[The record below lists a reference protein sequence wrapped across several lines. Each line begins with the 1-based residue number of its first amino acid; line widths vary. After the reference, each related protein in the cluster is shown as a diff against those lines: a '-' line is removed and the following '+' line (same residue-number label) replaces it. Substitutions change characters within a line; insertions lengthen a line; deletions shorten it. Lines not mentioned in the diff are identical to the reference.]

1 MPPFLCHFFYS
12 YAYNVIMIVF
22 GVNNMDFP
30 RGFKNHQTSVK
41 RNKPLEKR
49 TFKGLEKG
57 EITVAQ
63 ALRSIKDNER
73 TLAQEGQ
80 EDSSERI
87 ALILQELNQLIGL
100 ERVKTLVEEAEAYIE
115 IQRRRQFYNLN
126 SEPLVL
132 HMIFTGNPGT
142 GKTTVA
148 RILGELFKAMKVLP
162 KGHLVEVER
171 ADLVGEYIG
180 HTAQRTRE
188 QIKKALGGILF
199 VDEAYS
205 LARGGQKDFGKEAID
220 TMVKAMEDY
229 KTEFI
234 LILAGYPR
242 EMANFLSINPGL
254 KSRFPIHL
262 DFPDYSQ
269 EELMEI
275 ADLMLKNRQYRMS
288 KEARLF
294 LNGLLKEKDR
304 RYNFSN
310 ARFVRNLIE
319 KSIRRQALRLVK
331 KKDTTREELMM
342 ITRED
347 ILWEL
352 EEVEEE
358 LTFEKLFGDW

>member
-1 MPPFLCHFFYS
+1 
-12 YAYNVIMIVF
+12 
-22 GVNNMDFP
+22 MDFSK
-30 RGFKNHQTSVK
+30 RFKVSQAPEERDKKVDK
-41 RNKPLEKR
+41 RV
-49 TFKGLEKG
+49 FHGLERG
-57 EITVAQ
+57 EITVTQ
-63 ALRSIKDNER
+63 ALRNIKDYDKSTSDIN
-73 TLAQEGQ
+73 QENST
-80 EDSSERI
+80 ESI

-100 ERVKTLVEEAEAYIE
+100 ERVKTLVKEAEAYIE
-115 IQRRRQFYNLN
+115 IQRRRQFYNLIN
-126 SEPLVL
+126 EPLVL

-148 RILGELFKAMKVLP
+148 RILGELFKAMKVIP

-188 QIKKALGGILF
+188 QIKKAIGGILF

-229 KTEFI
+229 KTEFV

-242 EMANFLSINPGL
+242 EMAHFLSVNPGL

-262 DFPDYSQ
+262 DFPDYCQ
-269 EELMEI
+269 EELLEI
-275 ADLMLKNRQYRMS
+275 AELMLKNRQYRMS
-288 KEARLF
+288 EEARLF
-294 LNGLLKEKDR
+294 LKGVLNEKDR
-304 RYNFSN
+304 RKNFSN

-319 KSIRRQALRLVK
+319 QSIRRQALRLVK
-331 KKDTTREELMM
+331 KNETTREELML
-342 ITRED
+342 IARED
-347 ILWEL
+347 IRLEEL

>member
-1 MPPFLCHFFYS
+1 
-12 YAYNVIMIVF
+12 
-22 GVNNMDFP
+22 MDFSK
-30 RGFKNHQTSVK
+30 RFKVSKAPEERDKKVDK
-41 RNKPLEKR
+41 RM
-49 TFKGLEKG
+49 FHGLERG
-57 EITVAQ
+57 EITVTQ
-63 ALRSIKDNER
+63 ALRNIKDYDKSISDIN
-73 TLAQEGQ
+73 QENST
-80 EDSSERI
+80 ENI

-100 ERVKTLVEEAEAYIE
+100 ERVKTLVKEAEAYIE
-115 IQRRRQFYNLN
+115 IQRRRQFYNLIN
-126 SEPLVL
+126 EPLVL

-148 RILGELFKAMKVLP
+148 RILGELFKAMKVIP

-188 QIKKALGGILF
+188 QIKKAIGGILF

-229 KTEFI
+229 KTEFV

-242 EMANFLSINPGL
+242 EMAHFLSVNPGL

-262 DFPDYSQ
+262 DFPDYCQ
-269 EELMEI
+269 EELLEI
-275 ADLMLKNRQYRMS
+275 AELMLKNRQYRMS
-288 KEARLF
+288 EEATLF
-294 LNGLLKEKDR
+294 LKGVLYEKDR
-304 RYNFSN
+304 RKNFSN

-319 KSIRRQALRLVK
+319 QSIRRQALRLVK
-331 KKDTTREELMM
+331 KKETTREELML
-342 ITRED
+342 IARED
-347 ILWEL
+347 IRLEEL

>member
-1 MPPFLCHFFYS
+1 MF
-12 YAYNVIMIVF
+12 
-22 GVNNMDFP
+22 
-30 RGFKNHQTSVK
+30 R
-41 RNKPLEKR
+41 
-49 TFKGLEKG
+49 GLESG
-57 EITVAQ
+57 EISAGQV
-63 ALRSIKDNER
+63 LRYMKDYDSQLRNGS
-73 TLAQEGQ
+73 QENST
-80 EDSSERI
+80 ENI
-87 ALILQELNQLIGL
+87 ANIAIILQQLDQLIGL
-100 ERVKTLVEEAEAYIE
+100 QRVKTLVKEAEAYIE

-126 SEPLVL
+126 NESLVL

-148 RILGELFKAMKVLP
+148 RILGELFKEMKVLP
-162 KGHLVEVER
+162 QGHLVEVER

-188 QIKKALGGILF
+188 QIKKAIGGILF

-242 EMANFLSINPGL
+242 EMAHFLTVNPGL

-269 EELMEI
+269 EELLAI
-275 ADLMLKNRQYRMS
+275 AELMLKNRQYRLS
-288 KEARLF
+288 GEARVF
-294 LNGLLKEKDR
+294 LKGLLDKKDR
-304 RYNFSN
+304 KNNFSN
-310 ARFVRNLIE
+310 ARFMRNLIE
-319 KSIRRQALRLVK
+319 QSIRRQALRLVRK
-331 KKDTTREELMM
+331 KETTRDELML
-342 ITRED
+342 IARED
-347 ILWEL
+347 IRLEIE
-352 EEVEEE
+352 EEVVGEE

>member
-1 MPPFLCHFFYS
+1 
-12 YAYNVIMIVF
+12 
-22 GVNNMDFP
+22 MDFSK
-30 RGFKNHQTSVK
+30 RFKVSQAPEERDKKVDK
-41 RNKPLEKR
+41 RM
-49 TFKGLEKG
+49 FHGLERG
-57 EITVAQ
+57 EITVTQ
-63 ALRSIKDNER
+63 ALRNIKDYDKSISDIN
-73 TLAQEGQ
+73 QENST
-80 EDSSERI
+80 ENI

-100 ERVKTLVEEAEAYIE
+100 ERVKTLVKEAEAYIE
-115 IQRRRQFYNLN
+115 IQRRRQFYNLIN
-126 SEPLVL
+126 EPLVL

-148 RILGELFKAMKVLP
+148 RILGELFKAMKVIP

-188 QIKKALGGILF
+188 QIKKAIGGILF

-229 KTEFI
+229 KTEFV

-242 EMANFLSINPGL
+242 EMAHFLSVNPGL

-262 DFPDYSQ
+262 DFPDYCQ
-269 EELMEI
+269 DELLEI
-275 ADLMLKNRQYRMS
+275 AELMLKNRQYRMS
-288 KEARLF
+288 EEARLF
-294 LNGLLKEKDR
+294 LKGVLNEKDR
-304 RYNFSN
+304 RKNFSN

-319 KSIRRQALRLVK
+319 QSIRRQALRLVK
-331 KKDTTREELMM
+331 KKETTREELML
-342 ITRED
+342 IARED
-347 ILWEL
+347 IRLEEL

>member
-1 MPPFLCHFFYS
+1 
-12 YAYNVIMIVF
+12 
-22 GVNNMDFP
+22 MDFSK
-30 RGFKNHQTSVK
+30 RFKVSKAPEERDKKVDK
-41 RNKPLEKR
+41 RM
-49 TFKGLEKG
+49 FHGLERG
-57 EITVAQ
+57 EITVTQ
-63 ALRSIKDNER
+63 ALRNIKDYDKSISDIN
-73 TLAQEGQ
+73 QENST
-80 EDSSERI
+80 ENI

-100 ERVKTLVEEAEAYIE
+100 ERVKTLVKEAEAYIE
-115 IQRRRQFYNLN
+115 IQRRRQFYNLIN
-126 SEPLVL
+126 EPLVL

-148 RILGELFKAMKVLP
+148 RILGELFKAMKVIP

-188 QIKKALGGILF
+188 QIKKAIGGILF

-229 KTEFI
+229 KTEFV

-242 EMANFLSINPGL
+242 EMAHFLSVNPGL

-262 DFPDYSQ
+262 DFPDYCQ
-269 EELMEI
+269 EELLEI
-275 ADLMLKNRQYRMS
+275 AELMLKNRQYRMS
-288 KEARLF
+288 EEATL
-294 LNGLLKEKDR
+294 LLKGVLYEKDR
-304 RYNFSN
+304 RKNFSN

-319 KSIRRQALRLVK
+319 QSIRRQALRLVK
-331 KKDTTREELMM
+331 KKETTREELML
-342 ITRED
+342 IARED
-347 ILWEL
+347 IRLEEL